1 MERIILV
8 ILSPGKRKNKLKK
21 SSHFCIIGLLLT
33 LIFIP
38 SCREDIIA
46 PGNAAGNINQ
56 PVRLQSGS
64 TYTFLINAEN
74 ISTTFK
80 DFSGVNSTHSH
91 LILSLDDY
99 SQGHAS
105 FYIFDYSNQL
115 LYNKLIKNNIP
126 TISASLEGRT
136 PDVISITFTNFTGK
150 LKIELFSN

>member
-1 MERIILV
+1 MFILPVRI
-8 ILSPGKRKNKLKK
+8 RKSELKK
-21 SSHFCIIGLLLT
+21 SSRFYLIGLLFILV
-33 LIFIP
+33 FIP

-64 TYTFLINAEN
+64 SYTFLINAAN
-74 ISTTFK
+74 ISTTFR
-80 DFSGVNSTHSH
+80 DFSGVSSTHAY

-99 SQGHAS
+99 SEGQVS

-115 LYNKLIKNNIP
+115 LYNKLMKDNIK

-136 PDVISITFTNFTGK
+136 PDIISITFTNFTGK
-150 LKIELFSN
+150 LKVQVFSN